1 MPIIFISYRRDDTS
15 GYAGRLCDRI
25 RKEFG
30 RENVFIDVDTLRPG
44 DDFVDAINNSL
55 EKCDLMLAVIGKR
68 WLTDVDEQGRPRL
81 EDEGDYVRIEIETA
95 LNRRLRTIPV
105 LVDRASMPRL
115 QDLPESLRPL
125 ARRQATE
132 LSDTRWEYDVSTL
145 VQHLKHISAAAVHVA
160 IPPVVL
166 MFAAA

>member
-81 EDEGDYVRIEIETA
+81 RTRAIMYALRSKRLLTDVFGRFRAGGSRI
-95 LNRRLRTIPV
+95 
-105 LVDRASMPRL
+105 
-115 QDLPESLRPL
+115 
-125 ARRQATE
+125 
-132 LSDTRWEYDVSTL
+132 
-145 VQHLKHISAAAVHVA
+145 HAAAA
-160 IPPVVL
+160 RSP
-166 MFAAA
+166 